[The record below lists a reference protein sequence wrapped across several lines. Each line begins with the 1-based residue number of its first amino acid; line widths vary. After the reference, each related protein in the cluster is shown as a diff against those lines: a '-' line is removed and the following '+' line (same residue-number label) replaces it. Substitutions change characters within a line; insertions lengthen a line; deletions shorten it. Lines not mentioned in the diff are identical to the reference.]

1 MRIDKTVG
9 TKKNNKLDS
18 PKEDKSFKKLSFLP
32 NVTPIEKIKRKV
44 HVREMIS
51 FPFFV
56 RFGIRKRPARTPSPI
71 IIKTSMDNPPLLR
84 NFYT

>member
-51 FPFFV
+51 FPFF
-56 RFGIRKRPARTPSPI
+56 
-71 IIKTSMDNPPLLR
+71 
-84 NFYT
+84 NFTFAHMNNYSFVLSIS